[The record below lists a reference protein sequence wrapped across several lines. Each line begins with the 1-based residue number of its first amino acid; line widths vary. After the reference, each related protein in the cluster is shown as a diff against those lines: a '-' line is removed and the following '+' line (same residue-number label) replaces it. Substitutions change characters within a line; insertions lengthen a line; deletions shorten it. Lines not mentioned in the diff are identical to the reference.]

1 MARDSFIFYASFWA
15 AMKKM
20 TKTDKLAFV
29 EAICGYALEDQAP
42 SLTGNADLAFG
53 LIKPQL
59 DANMKRRA
67 NGEKGKE
74 FGKLG
79 GRPVA
84 NNNPIGDTKENPN
97 GDMNANPVGSK
108 SKTPNVNVYNKC
120 IDKEKSIEK
129 KVANAPAPPKKF
141 VKPTLEQIKDYV
153 KNMGYY
159 GFDAERFLAYYESNG
174 WRVGRNPMKDWEAA
188 IRNWHRKDKE
198 EGVSADYISRTQIP
212 DPSIY
217 DKIES
222 TI

>member
-1 MARDSFIFYASFWA
+1 MSKSFTFFQSFADTGRKMCDKDRLAFYDAIIGCAIYGEEPKS
-15 AMKKM
+15 MP
-20 TKTDKLAFV
+20 KLADLVFTAIRPIL
-29 EAICGYALEDQAP
+29 EANVRDRE
-42 SLTGNADLAFG
+42 
-53 LIKPQL
+53 
-59 DANMKRRA
+59 
-67 NGEKGKE
+67 NGGK
-74 FGKLG
+74 G
-79 GRPVA
+79 GRPK
-84 NNNPIGDTKENPN
+84 NKTKEENPLE
-97 GDMNANPVGSK
+97 NPLFK
-108 SKTPNVNVYNKC
+108 NNETPKQNPTLKPISNSNSISNSIC
-120 IDKEKSIEK
+120 IKEKSIEK

-141 VKPTLEQIKDYV
+141 VKPTLEQVKDYV

-217 DKIES
+217 ENIQS